1 MRRRRARASLNF
13 LAELSPQI
21 HAPIYAATQAWPTN
35 HWAGQPMASVAENRA
50 VEADV
55 ITRMQT
61 AGILTAPAA
70 QEAPTAGRVG
80 SQE

>member
-1 MRRRRARASLNF
+1 NR
-13 LAELSPQI
+13 PI
-21 HAPIYAATQAWPTN
+21 IGAPQAWPTN
-35 HWAGQPMASVAENRA
+35 PGAGKPRASVAENRA

>member
-1 MRRRRARASLNF
+1 MCIRDRASLNF

-35 HWAGQPMASVAENRA
+35 HWADKPMASVAENRA
-50 VEADV
+50 VEAAV

-61 AGILTAPAA
+61 AGVLTAPTTTEQA
-70 QEAPTAGRVG
+70 TAGRVG
-80 SQE
+80 SQD